1 MRIRVS
7 HQTVYEYAPPAKS
20 LIQTLR
26 LTPRNHDGQFVV
38 NWRIDVDID
47 SRLKPGEDAFANI
60 THLLSVGGPVER
72 FTLKVDGEVET
83 HDTAGV
89 VRGTVERF
97 PEQLYLRESPVAAAD
112 ETIRGFASEVASQAG
127 EDVLTRLHALMG
139 GIHRKVALDEEP
151 GAVSGTAASSFAAG
165 KGTAQDIAHVFIA
178 AARHLEIPARYVS
191 GYLWRKDVG
200 VARDGHAWAE
210 AYSPGLGWIG
220 FDSTL
225 DLCPEGAHVRVAV
238 GLDSLGAAPIRGTW
252 FGGGPEMRAARIEV
266 RCHDTEPAIH
276 QSQSQSQS

>member
-7 HQTVYEYAPPAKS
+7 HQTFYEYAPPAKS

-97 PEQLYLRESPVAAAD
+97 PEQLYLRESSVAAAD
-112 ETIRGFASEVASQAG
+112 ERIRDFAAGVASETG
-127 EDVLTRLHALMG
+127 GDVLARLHGLMG
-139 GIHRKVALDEEP
+139 GIHAKVAIAETAD
-151 GAVSGTAASSFAAG
+151 AAHGTAASAFASG
-165 KGTAQDIAHVFIA
+165 KGSVQDAAHAFIA

-191 GYLWRKDVG
+191 GYVWRSEGG
-200 VARDGHAWAE
+200 VAHEEHAWAE
-210 AYSPGLGWIG
+210 AFVPVLGWVG
-220 FDSTL
+220 FDPSL
-225 DLCPEGAHVRVAV
+225 DVCPEGAHVRVAV
-238 GLDSLGAAPIRGTW
+238 ALDALGAAPIRGTW
-252 FGGGPEMRAARIEV
+252 FGGGPEV
-266 RCHDTEPAIH
+266 REGRVDVRSSEPGRG
-276 QSQSQSQS
+276 QSQSQRQS